1 MVSVTKVNN
10 VRPYS
15 HVNRILLLRSSNL
28 SKSPSTPRHLLIL
41 PGLFKYPPFNQ
52 PMIQRPWLLALQ
64 QRLSQ
69 YLLERSQFVTVPLPV
84 RRGSLRAP
92 QPTKVQEL
100 QPPAISELVS
110 EFTKLDLD
118 PPTSL
123 PNPRDPSRSSSEPP
137 TRTGWFSKS
146 VTSSP
151 AVIQRPLPDQLVSP
165 SPTPSLR
172 VFEAPSNSSSVGG
185 EPATSTVYN
194 TGSRYITSIPLLG
207 RLDAEARM
215 VIVEDLG
222 TSCALSSFILLI
234 SI

>member
-1 MVSVTKVNN
+1 MTKVNN

-92 QPTKVQEL
+92 PQPTKVQEL

-151 AVIQRPLPDQLVSP
+151 ALIQRPLPDQLVSP
-165 SPTPSLR
+165 SPLPPCVSLR
-172 VFEAPSNSSSVGG
+172 LP
-185 EPATSTVYN
+185 
-194 TGSRYITSIPLLG
+194 RIPPP
-207 RLDAEARM
+207 
-215 VIVEDLG
+215 
-222 TSCALSSFILLI
+222 
-234 SI
+234 